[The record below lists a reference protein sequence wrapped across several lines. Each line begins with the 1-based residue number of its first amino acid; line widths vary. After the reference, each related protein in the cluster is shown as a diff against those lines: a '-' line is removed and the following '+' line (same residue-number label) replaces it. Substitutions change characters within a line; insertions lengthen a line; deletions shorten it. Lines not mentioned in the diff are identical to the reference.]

1 MELKIME
8 LETKISELELEMM
21 KWNKDIEDIHLG
33 LTIQVNQQLNYLNKQ
48 QEKKEKEIENIKKE
62 LKEKI
67 EKDLSKS
74 DKNQILERMEEL
86 SKEVWNCNREIKLIK
101 SDVEK
106 LEYSNKSLAEKYV
119 EIKESIN
126 FMVSETKERRKKKG
140 IVICIIILS
149 VISGYMSLSDEI
161 DFIKKKINRFHGY
174 GISMQIDN
182 VIG

>member
-1 MELKIME
+1 
-8 LETKISELELEMM
+8 
-21 KWNKDIEDIHLG
+21 
-33 LTIQVNQQLNYLNKQ
+33 
-48 QEKKEKEIENIKKE
+48 
-62 LKEKI
+62 
-67 EKDLSKS
+67 
-74 DKNQILERMEEL
+74 MEEL

-161 DFIKKKINRFHGY
+161 DFIKKKINMFHGY

>member
-1 MELKIME
+1 
-8 LETKISELELEMM
+8 
-21 KWNKDIEDIHLG
+21 
-33 LTIQVNQQLNYLNKQ
+33 
-48 QEKKEKEIENIKKE
+48 
-62 LKEKI
+62 
-67 EKDLSKS
+67 
-74 DKNQILERMEEL
+74 MEEL

-106 LEYSNKSLAEKYV
+106 LEYSNKSLAKKYV
-119 EIKESIN
+119 EIKESID

-140 IVICIIILS
+140 IVIGIIILS

-161 DFIKKKINRFHGY
+161 DFIKKKINMFHGY

>member
-1 MELKIME
+1 
-8 LETKISELELEMM
+8 
-21 KWNKDIEDIHLG
+21 
-33 LTIQVNQQLNYLNKQ
+33 
-48 QEKKEKEIENIKKE
+48 
-62 LKEKI
+62 
-67 EKDLSKS
+67 
-74 DKNQILERMEEL
+74 MEEL

-119 EIKESIN
+119 EIKESIDS
-126 FMVSETKERRKKKG
+126 MVSETKEIRKKKG
-140 IVICIIILS
+140 IVIGIIILS

-161 DFIKKKINRFHGY
+161 DFIKKKINMFHGY